1 MDKTTQCLD
10 SLQRA
15 KNGDSLANYPT
26 IISGFMAKGISAQE
40 IKPRENVF
48 SYDAWLALGRQVRKG
63 ETGVKCVT
71 WIDTESKETGKPSKL
86 VRSVSV
92 FHVSQTD
99 SIQ

>member
-1 MDKTTQCLD
+1 MDKTMQCLD

-15 KNGDSLANYPT
+15 KNGDSLANYPA
-26 IISGFMAKGISAQE
+26 IISGFIEKGINPLE

-63 ETGVKCVT
+63 EKGVKCVT
-71 WIDTESKETGKPSKL
+71 YRDNEKTSKKF
-86 VRSVSV
+86 VCRVAV
-92 FHVSQTD
+92 FHISQTD

>member
-1 MDKTTQCLD
+1 MDKTIQCLD

-15 KNGDSLANYPT
+15 KNGDSLANYPA
-26 IISGFMAKGISAQE
+26 IISGFIEKGINPLE

-63 ETGVKCVT
+63 EKGVKCVT
-71 WIDTESKETGKPSKL
+71 YRDNEKTSKKF
-86 VRSVSV
+86 VCRVAV
-92 FHVSQTD
+92 FHISQTD

>member
-15 KNGDSLANYPT
+15 KNGDSLANYPA
-26 IISGFMAKGISAQE
+26 IISGFIEKGINPLE

-63 ETGVKCVT
+63 EKGVKVVT
-71 WIDTESKETGKPSKL
+71 WIPAKDKNSESSFML
-86 VRSVSV
+86 CRRSSV
-92 FHVSQTD
+92 FHISQTD
-99 SIQ
+99 AIQ

>member
-1 MDKTTQCLD
+1 MDKQTQCLD

-15 KNGDSLANYPT
+15 KNGDSLANYPA
-26 IISGFMAKGISAQE
+26 IISGFIEKGINPLE

-63 ETGVKCVT
+63 EKGVKCIT
-71 WIDTESKETGKPSKL
+71 YRDNEKTSKKF
-86 VRSVSV
+86 VCRVAV

-99 SIQ
+99 AIQ

>member
-1 MDKTTQCLD
+1 MDKTIQCLD

-15 KNGDSLANYPT
+15 KNGDSLANYPA
-26 IISGFMAKGISAQE
+26 IISGFIEKGINPLE

-71 WIDTESKETGKPSKL
+71 YRDNEKTSKKF
-86 VRSVSV
+86 VCRVAV
-92 FHVSQTD
+92 FHISQTD